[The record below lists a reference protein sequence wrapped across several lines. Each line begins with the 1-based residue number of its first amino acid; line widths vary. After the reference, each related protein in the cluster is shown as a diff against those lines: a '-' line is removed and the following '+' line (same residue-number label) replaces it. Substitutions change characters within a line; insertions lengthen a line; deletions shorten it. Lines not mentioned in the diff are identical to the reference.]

1 MPELI
6 NKIKNIFA
14 ADNLKGKFARG
25 GFVLSAASG
34 FEIVLRFIRN
44 IILTRLL
51 APEYFGLMATILSA
65 VAISEA
71 LTEVGVRQSVI
82 QSKKG
87 DTEEFLNAAW
97 WFSCIRGTLL
107 YIIALL
113 LVPFI
118 CDFYNTPEIRL
129 PMGIAFSALL
139 INGLV
144 SPRMYL
150 LEKKLSYFKLI
161 TIQQG
166 AGILNVVATLII
178 SLYIQNIWP
187 LVIGFVLEVF
197 GRFLFSFVFLPFR
210 VRFKIDR
217 SCLSEIFKFARGM
230 FGLPILTSVFFQ
242 FDIFI
247 IGKLF
252 SMEQLGLY
260 SVSRSMALV
269 PVNAFGKVVNP
280 LVLPAFSNMQ
290 DDFASLNGWLLKIT
304 DLVCLFSMPIVALCI
319 VVSHPLLSI
328 LFGPSYGTVSL
339 PFSILMGYILV
350 RILSMIIM
358 QLFFALGRPDIQ
370 RRFAA
375 IRVIIILVMAYPV
388 SLKYGLPGTAF
399 TVLFGMLLL
408 YVLQV
413 IWAARMINMKIL
425 EHSMCL
431 LRGLFF
437 SSLVVMPLLFIRE
450 VFQYS
455 GITLIGGG
463 ILFCIFSWG
472 IAFALP
478 HYRKIIS
485 G

>member
-1 MPELI
+1 
-6 NKIKNIFA
+6 
-14 ADNLKGKFARG
+14 
-25 GFVLSAASG
+25 
-34 FEIVLRFIRN
+34 
-44 IILTRLL
+44 
-51 APEYFGLMATILSA
+51 ILSA

-82 QSKKG
+82 HSKEG
-87 DTEEFLNAAW
+87 ETEEFLNAAW

-150 LEKKLSYFKLI
+150 LEKRLSYFKLI

-166 AGILNVVATLII
+166 AGVLNVLITI
-178 SLYIQNIWP
+178 IMSLYIQNIWP
-187 LVIGFVLEVF
+187 LVIGFIFEIL

-210 VRFKIDR
+210 IRFKIDR
-217 SCLSEIFKFARGM
+217 FCLSEIFKFARGM
-230 FGLPILTSVFFQ
+230 FGLPILTSLFFQ
-242 FDIFI
+242 YDIFI

-260 SVSRSMALV
+260 SVARAMALV
-269 PVNAFGKVVNP
+269 LVNAFGKTVNP
-280 LVLPAFSNMQ
+280 LVLPAFSKLQN
-290 DDFASLNGWLLKIT
+290 DFPSLNGWHLKIT
-304 DLVCLFSMPIVALCI
+304 DLVCLFCMPVVAVCI
-319 VVSHPLLSI
+319 VTSQPLLSI
-328 LFGPSYGTVSL
+328 LYGPRYGTVSL
-339 PFSILMGYILV
+339 SFSILMGYTLL

-358 QLFFALGRPDIQ
+358 QLFLALGRPDIQ
-370 RRFAA
+370 RRISA
-375 IRVIIILVMAYPV
+375 IRVIVILPVAYPAAI
-388 SLKYGLPGTAF
+388 KYGLPGVAL

-408 YVLQV
+408 YVFQV
-413 IWAARMINMKIL
+413 IWAARMINMKII
-425 EHSMCL
+425 EYSMCL

-437 SSLVVMPLLFIRE
+437 SSLVVIPVLFIRN

-455 GITLIGGG
+455 EITVIGSG

-472 IAFALP
+472 IASAFP